1 VGEDFP
7 WFASELQGKLQPYVE
22 LNERQLA
29 ELYAHFQLL
38 MLWNSKINLT
48 SIRKPADIVV
58 RHYCESLFFAAN
70 MPDAPGSTSFADIG
84 SGAGFPGVPMAIL
97 RPDWRV
103 TLVESHQRKAV
114 FLRESSRG
122 LTNVVVAAK
131 RAEELDLH
139 FDWLVSRAVA
149 PNDVLSLVPKMSARV
164 GLLVG
169 TGDFGVLK
177 RDGRFVWTPPISVP
191 WGDNRLCV
199 YAVSRETSLS

>member
-1 VGEDFP
+1 MGEDFP

>member
-1 VGEDFP
+1 VGDDFP
-7 WFASELQGKLQPYVE
+7 WFASELAGKLKPYVE
-22 LNERQLA
+22 LNDGQLGA
-29 ELYAHFQLL
+29 LYEHYQLL
-38 MLWNSKINLT
+38 MRWNSKINLT
-48 SIRKPADIVV
+48 SIRKTADIVV

-70 MPDAPGSTSFADIG
+70 MPDALGSTSFADIG

-97 RPDWRV
+97 RPEWRI

-149 PNDVLSLVPKMSARV
+149 PNDVLNLMPKGAERV

-169 TGDFGVLK
+169 TGDFEVLQ

>member
-1 VGEDFP
+1 
-7 WFASELQGKLQPYVE
+7 LKPYVA
-22 LNERQLA
+22 LNEGQLGS
-29 ELYAHFQLL
+29 LYEHYQLL
-38 MLWNSKINLT
+38 LRWNSKINLT

-70 MPDAPGSTSFADIG
+70 IPDAPGSTSFADIG

-97 RPDWRV
+97 RPDWRI

-131 RAEELDLH
+131 RAEELDLK
-139 FDWLVSRAVA
+139 FDWLVSRAVT
-149 PNDVLSLVPKMSARV
+149 PNDVLNLAPKMGERV

-169 TGDFGVLK
+169 AGDFEVL
-177 RDGRFVWTPPISVP
+177 RENRGFVWSPPVSVP
-191 WGDNRLCV
+191 WGEKRLCLFGR
-199 YAVSRETSLS
+199 STWNDL